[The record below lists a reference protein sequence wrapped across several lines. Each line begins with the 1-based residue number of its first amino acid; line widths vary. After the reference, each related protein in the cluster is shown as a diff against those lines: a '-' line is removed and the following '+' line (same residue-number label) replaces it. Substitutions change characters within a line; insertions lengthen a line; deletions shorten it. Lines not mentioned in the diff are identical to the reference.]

1 MVRKTIF
8 IIGFLLLAAACATGS
23 EVVEPLPSTIA
34 VSTTSPTSTT
44 IPATTTTTVPGGGVL
59 VTQCGLAEF
68 AFGTTEL
75 VGGPFDE
82 EAQRAFDQAG
92 EAITDET
99 GPFEQ
104 DGELVDGEW
113 FGEGSAFGGGWEW
126 LVIERD
132 DTRMVFLGEGPN
144 GYADVTIERDGDTW
158 QAAGFGGCRFM
169 TSTTL
174 AEFGIG
180 AWVAAPGSVPDPH
193 SSTLDVLVMERE
205 CASGQPPVGREIR
218 PVVLSGEEVLEI
230 VVLIE
235 APGGLAQ
242 TCQGNPWHRTT
253 IDVGEPIGERTL
265 VDGHVSPGLVRPWP
279 ATETSMGSLGQEE

>member
-1 MVRKTIF
+1 MVRKS
-8 IIGFLLLAAACATGS
+8 IIIVGFLLLAAACGPGS
-23 EVVEPLPSTIA
+23 EGTEPPTSTIDG
-34 VSTTSPTSTT
+34 STTTSTSTT
-44 IPATTTTTVPGGGVL
+44 IPATTTTTLPGGGVL
-59 VTQCGLAEF
+59 IAQCGMAEF
-68 AFGTTEL
+68 AFGTTEP
-75 VGGPFDE
+75 VGDPFDE

-104 DGELVDGEW
+104 DGELVVGEW

-126 LVIERD
+126 VVIERD
-132 DTRMVFLGEGPN
+132 DARMVLLGEGPN

-174 AEFGIG
+174 AGFGIG
-180 AWVAAPGSVPDPH
+180 AWVAAAGPVPDPQ
-193 SSTLDVLVMERE
+193 SSTLDVLVMERA

-242 TCQGNPWHRTT
+242 TCQGNPWHATT

-279 ATETSMGSLGQEE
+279 PTETSIDTLGDEE